1 LAKALCRKKHASL
14 VDDGMF
20 TRWICSWK
28 DFKDD
33 MEAML
38 LESDRKGM
46 MIPRVRKF
54 NRKNSI
60 YTFPLPECDCLQS
73 HDSSRGI
80 NHTLKVLDPQ
90 LEATRGRVPVSD

>member
-1 LAKALCRKKHASL
+1 MTKAQYRKKNMLSV
-14 VDDGMF
+14 VDDEMF
-20 TRWICSWK
+20 THWICSWK

-33 MEAML
+33 MDAML

-73 HDSSRGI
+73 HDSSLGL
-80 NHTLKVLDPQ
+80 NHTLNA
-90 LEATRGRVPVSD
+90 LEPPR